1 MPSPSTCRRAV
12 HPPALAV
19 IVWVGLWAG
28 CEQAPAP
35 PPPTSRPAPEAGVI
49 AFVGAGRNDPL
60 WPVLRTGAEQY
71 ASAGARMTIVTLC
84 PDGDSARDQIALLAG
99 LRDPDLRGLCIQ
111 PADVA
116 AILPSLS
123 RFFNQGI
130 CIVSMIQPVPERLR
144 VAHVGFDEE
153 AVGRELARLTV
164 QVLPADATFMLLHA
178 GLDDPVHG
186 PRLIGFERQM
196 QTSHGPDL
204 LAEIDCRGDPRE
216 ARAVIRDRAARY
228 PRLTAWVALADWP
241 LRGIPAAEEA
251 MGPTAAFITFGG
263 TPEHCALIRSGRSPA
278 VLAANYRELGIKA
291 AQFCEAAIRH
301 PSDHKPVY
309 HAPLRSVALSNLH
322 EYERDWI
329 LWCTGAY
336 PDESPVAP
344 PP

>member
-1 MPSPSTCRRAV
+1 MIWLG
-12 HPPALAV
+12 LA
-19 IVWVGLWAG
+19 AG
-28 CEQAPAP
+28 CEQAAAP
-35 PPPTSRPAPEAGVI
+35 PPPATRPGPESGVI
-49 AFVGAGRNDPL
+49 AFVGAGRNDPF
-60 WPVLRTGAEQY
+60 WPILRTGGQLY
-71 ASAGARMTIVTLC
+71 ASAGARLSIVPLC
-84 PDGDSARDQIALLAG
+84 PEGDSARDQVALLAG

-111 PADVA
+111 PADIG
-116 AILPSLS
+116 AIQPVLNRLY
-123 RFFNQGI
+123 NQGV

-153 AVGRELARLTV
+153 GVGRELARLTS
-164 QVLPADATFMLLHA
+164 QVLPAEATFMLLHA
-178 GLDDPVHG
+178 GLDDPVYG

-196 QTSHGPDL
+196 QAVRGPER

-216 ARAVIRDRAARY
+216 ARAIIRDRAARY

-241 LRGIPAAEEA
+241 LRGIPQADAA
-251 MGPTAAFITFGG
+251 MGPSAAFLTFGG

-291 AQFCEAAIRH
+291 AQFCEAAILH

-309 HAPLRSVALSNLH
+309 HAPLRTVAASNLH

-336 PDESPVAP
+336 PDESPVVRSP
-344 PP
+344 